1 MAGGLCLLAKIMLFL
16 DVNIVSKF
24 QSVLK
29 YDTFFTPFI
38 SFQKYGSEKIQN
50 LQGILRYCVIEISIF
65 WEFIISIIMFEEI
78 AILIFK
84 FILL

>member
-38 SFQKYGSEKIQN
+38 SFQKYGSEKIKNLYTILKYFVCHFKQN
-50 LQGILRYCVIEISIF
+50 INENV
-65 WEFIISIIMFEEI
+65 
-78 AILIFK
+78 
-84 FILL
+84 

>member
-50 LQGILRYCVIEISIF
+50 LYRVMEISIF
-65 WEFIISIIMFEEI
+65 LEFIISLIIFEVI
-78 AILIFK
+78 STLIFK
-84 FILL
+84 FILG

>member
-38 SFQKYGSEKIQN
+38 SFQKYGSEKTET
-50 LQGILRYCVIEISIF
+50 L
-65 WEFIISIIMFEEI
+65 
-78 AILIFK
+78 
-84 FILL
+84 

>member
-38 SFQKYGSEKIQN
+38 SFQKYGSEKIKN
-50 LQGILRYCVIEISIF
+50 LYTTSNIT
-65 WEFIISIIMFEEI
+65 
-78 AILIFK
+78 
-84 FILL
+84 

>member
-38 SFQKYGSEKIQN
+38 SFQKNGSEKIQN
-50 LQGILRYCVIEISIF
+50 L
-65 WEFIISIIMFEEI
+65 
-78 AILIFK
+78 
-84 FILL
+84 